1 MRETLTSAWTHIQGF
16 LFPML
21 REEVGPL
28 TAQHERLVTVLDVAR
43 IEAFVQMWPGLPG
56 RPPADR
62 HALARAFVAKAVL
75 NLPTTLALIER
86 LAADAVLRRLCGW
99 ESRRG
104 LPSESTFS
112 RAFAEFAASSL
123 PARVHEALIRKTHKD
138 RLVGHISRDATAI
151 EARERPV
158 KRSRCASLKAQPASA
173 TAPRKRGRPKKGEA
187 AAKKEPRRL
196 ERQAGMTLAEML
208 ADLPTACNTGA
219 KRNAKGHNV
228 SWIGY
233 KLHIDTA
240 DGDIPISCLLTSA
253 SVHDSQAAIPLASIS
268 AGRVTNLYDLMD
280 SAYDAPE
287 IWDKSRALGH
297 APIIDAKPR
306 RGCKAQAAAEE
317 RARRR
322 AGYEPAEAIRYN
334 ERTAA
339 ERVNGALKDSYG
351 GRTVRVRSHA
361 KVFCH
366 LMFGILALTIEQ
378 LMRLVA

>member
-1 MRETLTSAWTHIQGF
+1 MREMLTSAWAHIQGF

-28 TAQHERLVTVLDVAR
+28 TPQHERLVAVLDVAR

-62 HALARAFVAKAVL
+62 HALARAFVAKVVL

-123 PARVHEALIRKTHKD
+123 PARVHEALIQKTHKD

-158 KRSRCASLKAQPASA
+158 KAQPAPA
-173 TAPRKRGRPKKGEA
+173 AAPRKRGRPKKGEA
-187 AAKKEPRRL
+187 AATKEPRRL

-219 KRNAKGHNV
+219 KRNAKGHVIN
-228 SWIGY
+228 WTGY

-253 SVHDSQAAIPLASIS
+253 SVHDSQASHPFGVDNGWPRHQPLRSH
-268 AGRVTNLYDLMD
+268 GQRL
-280 SAYDAPE
+280 
-287 IWDKSRALGH
+287 
-297 APIIDAKPR
+297 
-306 RGCKAQAAAEE
+306 
-317 RARRR
+317 RR
-322 AGYEPAEAIRYN
+322 AGN
-334 ERTAA
+334 L
-339 ERVNGALKDSYG
+339 G
-351 GRTVRVRSHA
+351 
-361 KVFCH
+361 
-366 LMFGILALTIEQ
+366 
-378 LMRLVA
+378 

>member
-1 MRETLTSAWTHIQGF
+1 
-16 LFPML
+16 
-21 REEVGPL
+21 
-28 TAQHERLVTVLDVAR
+28 
-43 IEAFVQMWPGLPG
+43 
-56 RPPADR
+56 
-62 HALARAFVAKAVL
+62 
-75 NLPTTLALIER
+75 
-86 LAADAVLRRLCGW
+86 
-99 ESRRG
+99 
-104 LPSESTFS
+104 
-112 RAFAEFAASSL
+112 
-123 PARVHEALIRKTHKD
+123 VHEALIRKTHKD

-158 KRSRCASLKAQPASA
+158 KRSSSASRGSAPLKAQPAPA

-187 AAKKEPRRL
+187 AAKKKPRRL
-196 ERQAGMTLAEML
+196 ERQAGMTLAAML
-208 ADLPTACNTGA
+208 ADLPTACSTGI

-253 SVHDSQAAIPLASIS
+253 SVHDSQAAIPLASIT

-317 RARRR
+317 LARRR
-322 AGYEPAEAIRYN
+322 AGYEPAQAIRYN

>member
-1 MRETLTSAWTHIQGF
+1 
-16 LFPML
+16 
-21 REEVGPL
+21 V
-28 TAQHERLVTVLDVAR
+28 RLGKQAR
-43 IEAFVQMWPGLPG
+43 I
-56 RPPADR
+56 
-62 HALARAFVAKAVL
+62 AKREHVL
-75 NLPTTLALIER
+75 TR
-86 LAADAVLRRLCGW
+86 F
-99 ESRRG
+99 RG
-104 LPSESTFS
+104 
-112 RAFAEFAASSL
+112 
-123 PARVHEALIRKTHKD
+123 V
-138 RLVGHISRDATAI
+138 
-151 EARERPV
+151 
-158 KRSRCASLKAQPASA
+158 RSKQPASA
-173 TAPRKRGRPKKGEA
+173 RARSAHSENPLA
-187 AAKKEPRRL
+187 A
-196 ERQAGMTLAEML
+196 ML
-208 ADLPTACNTGA
+208 ADLPTACSTGI

-268 AGRVTNLYDLMD
+268 AGRVTNLYDLMERTFIVSDKRSLMD

-317 RARRR
+317 LARRR
-322 AGYEPAEAIRYN
+322 AVYEPAEAIRYN
-334 ERTAA
+334 ERAA
-339 ERVNGALKDSYG
+339 AKRVNGALKDSYG

-366 LMFGILALTIEQ
+366 LMFGILALTIEP